1 MTEKDNENKS
11 ISEKPHW
18 HSMCG
23 GNSTFWGILFIVVG
37 LFWFGKK
44 ANWFPAEL
52 ITIYWPLVLVIIGI
66 WMIGK
71 ATLKRGKS

>member
-1 MTEKDNENKS
+1 MTERNNENKS

-18 HSMCG
+18 HSMCW
-23 GNSTFWGILFIVVG
+23 GNNTFWGILFIVVG
-37 LFWFGKK
+37 LFRFGKK
-44 ANWFPAEL
+44 ANLFPTEL

-71 ATLKRGKS
+71 ETIRRRKS